1 MKRAAPLHLLSMPK
15 TPWEEISI
23 DVIGPLPRSEDKDA
37 ILVVVDRFSKMI
49 RLIPMTTLISSSEV
63 ARIYRDDI
71 WKMHSIPKKI
81 ISDRGPQFASIFMGE
96 LCKVLG
102 IKRAMSI
109 AYHSQTDGQTERI
122 NQEVEV
128 FLRHYINY
136 RQNDWTKWLATAEFQ
151 YNDKEH
157 TATGHSSFYVN
168 YGRHPW
174 KGNLIVEMEI
184 PSLEDL
190 LKKMKTTREEAK
202 TAMERTKETM
212 KRQYDKKTRQSQGLK
227 TGEQVWLEA
236 RNIQTN

>member
-1 MKRAAPLHLLSMPK
+1 MA
-15 TPWEEISI
+15 TTTSI
-23 DVIGPLPRSEDKDA
+23 
-37 ILVVVDRFSKMI
+37 F
-49 RLIPMTTLISSSEV
+49 SSEV
-63 ARIYRDDI
+63 ARIYQDDI
-71 WKMHSIPKKI
+71 WKIHGIPKKI
-81 ISDRGPQFASIFMGE
+81 ISDRGPQFASTFMKE
-96 LCKVLG
+96 LCKALG
-102 IKRAMSI
+102 IKRAMST

-122 NQEVEV
+122 NQEVKV

-136 RQNDWTKWLATAEFQ
+136 RQDNWTKWLVTAEFQ

-157 TATGHSSFYVN
+157 AATGHSPFCVN

-174 KGNLIVEMEI
+174 KGNLTVEMEI

-202 TAMERTKETM
+202 TAIEKTKKTM
-212 KRQYDKKTRQSQGLK
+212 KRQYNKRTRQSQDLK